1 MDDFVVCAF
10 CLLSLQDIVIS
21 ILSELDVI
29 RCGKSEPAVDH
40 DVSGVRKFWPS
51 LLSENKQIS
60 ECSWV
65 LNLSTT

>member
-29 RCGKSEPAVDH
+29 RCGKAEPAVDH

-51 LLSENKQIS
+51 KQIFQ
-60 ECSWV
+60 CSWV